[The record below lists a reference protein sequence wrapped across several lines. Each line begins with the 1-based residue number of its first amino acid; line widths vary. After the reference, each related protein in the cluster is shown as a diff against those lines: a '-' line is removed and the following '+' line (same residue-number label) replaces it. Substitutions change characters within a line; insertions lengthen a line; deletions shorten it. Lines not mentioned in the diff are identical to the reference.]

1 VELAIALTVDGENPI
16 IGDLSLSGGDLVWL
30 DDFAL
35 ETAQRLTIKF
45 NFFKGEW
52 FLDRRQGTP
61 YYQELLV
68 KEPDRNTARGVFRR
82 IIGSDPGVAEVI
94 SLTLSE
100 PDAERQAEVVFSARL
115 KNGATLRST
124 DHGPFLVRVP

>member
-1 VELAIALTVDGENPI
+1 MELAIALKIDGENPTV
-16 IGDLSLSGGDLVWL
+16 GDLQLSGGDLVWL

-35 ETAQRLTIKF
+35 ETAQRLTVKF
-45 NFFKGEW
+45 NFFRGEW

-61 YYQELLV
+61 WYQELLV
-68 KEPDRNTARGVFRR
+68 KEPDRNVARGVFRQ
-82 IIGSDPGVAEVI
+82 IILSDPGVAEII

-100 PDAERQAEVVFSARL
+100 PDSDRQAEVVFSARL
-115 KNGATLRST
+115 KNGAVLRST

>member
-1 VELAIALTVDGENPI
+1 MELAIARTVDGENPI
-16 IGDLSLSGGDLVWL
+16 VGDLMLSSGDLVWL

-35 ETAQRLTIKF
+35 ETAQRLTVKF
-45 NFFKGEW
+45 SFFKGEW

-82 IIGSDPGVAEVI
+82 IILSDPGVAEVI

-115 KNGATLRST
+115 KNGVTLRST
-124 DHGPFLVRVP
+124 DHGPFIVRVP